1 MFKKAR
7 QTFVEKEIAWTGSC
21 IVHPC
26 EIAPEAEQETE
37 GTVTD
42 IRSKANGAGV
52 HGGAVRGDTR
62 ELGRGARGG
71 LWGRGARALGIAQ
84 VIAVSATAWYVRQ
97 PECRADERIPV
108 GTVTVPARG
117 HDRHHSGLDMIR
129 DQCSASPGR
138 PALG

>member
-62 ELGRGARGG
+62 GGGGGGGGGSWGARGASTGNCSSYCGFGHG
-71 LWGRGARALGIAQ
+71 LVRK
-84 VIAVSATAWYVRQ
+84 TA
-97 PECRADERIPV
+97 
-108 GTVTVPARG
+108 
-117 HDRHHSGLDMIR
+117 
-129 DQCSASPGR
+129 
-138 PALG
+138 